1 MAHVRKVP
9 RKQAGGKPGHAWQ
22 VRYRDPDRVE
32 RSRTFRTRDEADRFA
47 RKVEVS
53 KDEGSYIDPNLGK
66 TLLLDWAEDWL
77 NSTAPALKPQTVS
90 GYRSLLRNHIL
101 PVFGNVPLAK
111 VRPVDVRRFVGELS
125 DGGMSSSRVRS
136 TYFLLQALF
145 KAAVESAY
153 IGRSPCLGVKLPR
166 SVVREML
173 FLSAEEVRRIGV
185 AVPDQY
191 RGLVYLLAYG
201 GLRWGEAAA
210 LRRKRVNVLRR
221 RVEVV
226 ESLSDV
232 DGQLHFGPT
241 KTHQARQVAL
251 ANSLNELLIA
261 HLEIFVER
269 DRDALVFTSPEGD
282 PMRIPN
288 FRRRV
293 WWPALDKAGI
303 PRAVRIHDLRHTCAS
318 LLIAQGAHP
327 KSIQQHLGHSSISV
341 TLDRYGHLFPDQQD
355 QVADALEEII
365 EM

>member
-9 RKQAGGKPGHAWQ
+9 RKKSNGKSGHAWQ

-47 RKVEVS
+47 RKVEAS
-53 KDEGSYIDPNLGK
+53 LGK
-66 TLLLDWAEDWL
+66 TLFSDWAEDWL
-77 NSTAPALKPQTVS
+77 ASSAAGLKPSTVS
-90 GYRSLLRNHIL
+90 GYRSLLNNHIL

-111 VRPVDVRRFVGELS
+111 IKPVDVRWFVGHLS
-125 DGGMSSSRVRS
+125 EQGMSPSRIRS
-136 TYFLLQALF
+136 TYFLLQANF
-145 KAAVESAY
+145 KAAVESRY

-166 SVVREML
+166 PVVREML
-173 FLSAEEVRRIGV
+173 FLSAEEVKRIGT
-185 AVPDQY
+185 AVPEQY
-191 RGLVYLLAYG
+191 RALIYLLAYG

-221 RVEVV
+221 RVEVS

-251 ANSLNELLIA
+251 PKSLNETLKS
-261 HLEIFVER
+261 HLERYVEKE
-269 DRDALVFTSPEGD
+269 RDALVFTSPEGD
-282 PMRIPN
+282 PLRLPN

-293 WWPALDKAGI
+293 WWPALDEAGI
-303 PRAVRIHDLRHTCAS
+303 SRAVRIHDLRHTCAS

-327 KSIQQHLGHSSISV
+327 KGIQQHLGHSSISV
-341 TLDRYGHLFPDQQD
+341 TMDRYGHLFPDD
-355 QVADALEEII
+355 QERLAAALDEII
-365 EM
+365 R

>member
-9 RKQAGGKPGHAWQ
+9 RKQAGGKTGHAWQ

-53 KDEGSYIDPNLGK
+53 KDEGSYIDPSLGK
-66 TLLLDWAEDWL
+66 TLFREWAEDWL
-77 NSTAPALKPQTVS
+77 ASSEPGLKPHTIA
-90 GYRSLLRNHIL
+90 GYRTLLRKHIT
-101 PVFGNVPLAK
+101 PTFGSMPLAK
-111 VRPVDVRRFVGELS
+111 VRPVDVRKFVAELS
-125 DGGMSSSRVRS
+125 AAGMSSSRVRS
-136 TYFLLQALF
+136 TYFLLQAIF
-145 KAAVESAY
+145 RAAVESGY
-153 IGRSPCLGVKLPR
+153 IGRSPCLGAKLPR
-166 SVVREML
+166 AVVREML
-173 FLSAEEVRRIGV
+173 FLSADEVRTIGE

-191 RGLVYLLAYG
+191 RALIEVLAYG

-221 RVEVV
+221 RLEVA

-232 DGQLHFGPT
+232 DGHLHFGPT

-251 ANSLNELLIA
+251 PRKLNESLRT
-261 HLEIFVER
+261 HLERFVEK
-269 DRDALVFTSPEGD
+269 DREALVFTSPEGD
-282 PMRIPN
+282 PMRLPN

-293 WWPALDKAGI
+293 WWPALDEARI
-303 PRAVRIHDLRHTCAS
+303 SRAVRIHDLRHTCAS

-327 KSIQQHLGHSSISV
+327 KAIQQHLGHSSISV

-355 QVADALEEII
+355 QVADALDEII
-365 EM
+365 R